1 MSTATVT
8 VRGHDASHNS
18 LVTDS
23 VEIDGLDIRLPEA
36 ATAQRGLADKLMNGE
51 GDLQS
56 WLISGEMESEGS
68 TNFESSERFFCRR
81 AENDSYFRIGHGYWS
96 STDSFQPAVDVSGR
110 NVDHWLSD
118 SYPPAPNY
126 PSEHWIGPMPEWI
139 PDGWNSMPSTP
150 TPNWT
155 DVPLSNGVDR
165 IHFREDSKGWLQWK
179 FSGSDV
185 DFGWYDCW
193 ARPNT
198 RQVVQSGANPTHSQ
212 WDLGVTP
219 NHTGLELNS
228 SRPTLSGEVSP
239 DGDWV
244 HPHTVLDGNL
254 KQNIY
259 MLSAGSSDVS
269 RYYLNLTQPRWMK
282 PSKMLY
288 EGYYAPG
295 KIAGFHLMELA
306 PGNYGIG
313 YGNESQPFMAG
324 ELPYRFYK

>member
-1 MSTATVT
+1 MSNATVT
-8 VRGHDASHNS
+8 VRGHDASHNT
-18 LVTDS
+18 LITDS
-23 VEIDGLDIRLPEA
+23 VVIEGLDLRIPEA
-36 ATAQRGLADKLMNGE
+36 ATAQRGLASKLMTGE
-51 GDLQS
+51 NDLQT

-96 STDSFQPAVDVSGR
+96 STDSLQPASTNKGPSSWMVS
-110 NVDHWLSD
+110 
-118 SYPPAPNY
+118 PPVTNY
-126 PSEHWIGPMPEWI
+126 QSEHWIGPQPEWVPRI
-139 PDGWNSMPSTP
+139 PYYFSAPPAP
-150 TPNWT
+150 TPVWT

-165 IHFREDSKGWLQWK
+165 IHFREDSNGWLQWK

-193 ARPNT
+193 ARPRSYIIT
-198 RQVVQSGANPTHSQ
+198 NPTHSQ

-219 NHTGLELNS
+219 NHIGLELPK
-228 SRPTLSGEVSP
+228 SRPTLDSETSP
-239 DGDWV
+239 NGDWV
-244 HPHTVLDGNL
+244 HPHTILDNGNL

-259 MLSAGSSDVS
+259 MVHNS
-269 RYYLNLTQPRWMK
+269 RYYLNMTQPRWMN

-295 KIAGFHLMELA
+295 KIAGFHLMELS

-313 YGNESQPFMAG
+313 YGNQSQPFMAG